1 MTENNLGGVPN
12 LDLDDSDILTG
23 YTSAPFELE
32 ELEEMLKNDPENEM
46 LLDIAAFK
54 YYTSGALDK
63 ALDSYQRL
71 VKLNYKKQ
79 LYHFYLANTYYK
91 LNRIT
96 EACAEWETVRG
107 LDGHSAYGKKAEQRL
122 KILVPKAKI

>member
-1 MTENNLGGVPN
+1 MADHNILGAPS

-54 YYTSGALDK
+54 YYTSRCFGQSSGQLPAFDQTQLQETALPFLLGK
-63 ALDSYQRL
+63 HLLQAQSNNRSLCRVGNCAWIGHTQRL
-71 VKLNYKKQ
+71 
-79 LYHFYLANTYYK
+79 
-91 LNRIT
+91 
-96 EACAEWETVRG
+96 W
-107 LDGHSAYGKKAEQRL
+107 
-122 KILVPKAKI
+122 